1 MNGPSRRDQAE
12 PAAAPKAPAGSALRG
27 WLRRIKH
34 STWARRIAFALLRRF
49 PQLHGPLRRL
59 SEGAVPV
66 RTVTAAELAPDW
78 SGPLPPDY
86 VNLSEPARQALL
98 DLARAG
104 ALPAAPAPTSRPA
117 LAWIAPLPLA
127 PHTAAL
133 LAALAPRYDIHLVAP
148 EAAGGAPFALHT
160 PDWFEQH
167 VSRFDRIVYQFAN
180 SAAHGFMVGMLAR
193 HPGIVVLGDFFL
205 GEAIGAAA
213 PQSLRKAVFHSH
225 GYRALAQHDT
235 LGAQEAMRAYPANK
249 AVLERADGV
258 IVHMPA
264 MAELAESWYGPGG
277 SRHWR
282 ILPAPDASTAA
293 DHADAIENLALAG
306 PGAHYRALL
315 REAGATGVPADPRR
329 PELLAAAQ
337 AIAAG
342 LPPTPP
348 RQLLVDVSAMA
359 QVDLKTGI
367 SRVVRSILLSLL
379 ETPPPGYRVEPVYAD
394 GSERRY
400 RYARDFTFA
409 LAGTANPGLD
419 DAPIAHRP
427 GDVFLGLD
435 LTPNSTA
442 QNEAL
447 LAEMRKRGVALFFVV
462 YDMLPLLQEDAFAY
476 GSSAYI
482 RRYIETIARQADG
495 LVCISRA
502 VADEVA
508 DWLAAHPAP
517 RATPL
522 RLGYFH
528 LGADLAASVP
538 STGLAPNA
546 GRLFEKAAQ
555 RPTLLMV
562 GTVEPRKGHEQA
574 LAACELL
581 WSQNVALNLVIVGKP
596 GWLVERLLKKLEK
609 HPRLDEQLFWLPSAS
624 DEMLTRLYES
634 SSALLAASRG
644 EGFGLPL
651 IEAARHGLPI
661 IARNLPVFREVAG
674 EHAFFFE
681 GDDAQALAQAIQS
694 WLALAQ
700 AGKAPQSAGM
710 PWLSWAQSAE
720 QLLAVIFG
728 EKRYRTLDPTPGM
741 EKARQGVSD

>member
-1 MNGPSRRDQAE
+1 MNGHSRRGQPE
-12 PAAAPKAPAGSALRG
+12 PAAEPKAPAGEVLRG

-34 STWARRIAFALLRRF
+34 STWARRIAFALLQRF

-59 SEGAVPV
+59 SEGAAPT

-78 SGPLPPDY
+78 SGPLPADY
-86 VNLSEPARQALL
+86 VNLSEPAREALL

-104 ALPAAPAPTSRPA
+104 ETGAALPAAAPAARPA

-127 PHTAAL
+127 QDTAAL

-148 EAAGGAPFALHT
+148 AAAGDAPFPLHT

-167 VSRFDRIVYQFAN
+167 ASRCERIVYDFAN
-180 SAAHGFMVGMLAR
+180 TAAHGFMAGLLAR
-193 HPGIVVLGDFFL
+193 HPGIVVLRDFFL

-213 PQSLRKAVFHSH
+213 PQALRKAVFHSH
-225 GYRALAQHDT
+225 GYRALTRCDA
-235 LGAQEAMRAYPANK
+235 LGAPEAMRAYPANR
-249 AVLERADGV
+249 AVLERAAGV
-258 IVHMPA
+258 IVHTPA
-264 MAELAESWYGPGG
+264 MADLAAHWYGPGSAG
-277 SRHWR
+277 HWR
-282 ILPAPDASTAA
+282 LLPAPDAAAAVKYAEAIETAA
-293 DHADAIENLALAG
+293 QTG
-306 PGAHYRALL
+306 PGARYRALL
-315 REAGATGVPADPRR
+315 RGLGVPADPRR

-337 AIAAG
+337 AIAAD
-342 LPPTPP
+342 LPPTRP

-400 RYARDFTFA
+400 RYARDFTFT
-409 LAGTANPGLD
+409 LAGIANPGLD
-419 DAPIAHRP
+419 DAPIAHQP

-447 LAEMRKRGVALFFVV
+447 LADMRERGVALFFVV

-522 RLGYFH
+522 RLDYFH

-546 GRLFEKAAQ
+546 QQVLSSAAQ

-596 GWLVERLLKKLEK
+596 GWLVEKLIRKLEK

-634 SSALLAASRG
+634 SSALLAASKG

-694 WLALAQ
+694 WLALAA
-700 AGKAPQSAGM
+700 AGKAPPSAGM

-720 QLLAVIFG
+720 QLLAVILG
-728 EKRYRTLDPTPGM
+728 EKRYRTLDVGSGQRLT
-741 EKARQGVSD
+741 